1 MPPHDFVATL
11 YANSEMFF
19 PLFTGEPGQLEK
31 YWVENSD
38 LYKSLGMQS
47 SESRQLS

>member
-1 MPPHDFVATL
+1 MPPHDIVATL
-11 YANSEMFF
+11 YEKSEMFF

-31 YWVENSD
+31 YWVENRD

-47 SESRQLS
+47 SESWQLN